1 MSGRVEISCTSISGI
16 LLRPAP
22 KSLFQPEHIDDGRPL
37 RSQLI
42 FDQNCD
48 YRDMVGAVDEVNHWG
63 SDLTPGKKRRR

>member
-1 MSGRVEISCTSISGI
+1 MTFCCAQ
-16 LLRPAP
+16 LQN
-22 KSLFQPEHIDDGRPL
+22 LFFNLSVEHIDDGRPL

-63 SDLTPGKKRRR
+63 SDMAPGRRRRRRK